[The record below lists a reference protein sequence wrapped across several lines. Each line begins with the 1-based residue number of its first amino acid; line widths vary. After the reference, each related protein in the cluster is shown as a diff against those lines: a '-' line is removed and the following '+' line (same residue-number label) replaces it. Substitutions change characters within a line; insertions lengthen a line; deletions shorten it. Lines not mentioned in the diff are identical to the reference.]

1 MKEKV
6 QEKLQEGTK
15 NNFLENLKQAVESG
29 DPAKGAESIKKINE
43 IHKLA
48 STMDGNNAKATFEKR
63 VEEAGEVEAIDQEE
77 AKVHNLRAKEE
88 MLRMQEEDGKLR
100 FIANIENAETELKEL
115 NKEFKEVSKQYLEII
130 EKQEG
135 LVEEMKN
142 KFDEKYKED
151 GKEEKGEE

>member
-1 MKEKV
+1 MKEN
-6 QEKLQEGTK
+6 LQEGTK

-29 DPAKGAESIKKINE
+29 DRTKGAESINKINE

-48 STMDGNNAKATFEKR
+48 STMDGNTAKGTFEKR
-63 VEEAGEVEAIDQEE
+63 VEEAGEVESIDKEE
-77 AKVHNLRAKEE
+77 AKVINLRAKERLNE
-88 MLRMQEEDGKLR
+88 MKKEDAKLKQ
-100 FIANIENAETELKEL
+100 IADIDNAEIELKEL

-151 GKEEKGEE
+151 GKEEKAEEKGEE